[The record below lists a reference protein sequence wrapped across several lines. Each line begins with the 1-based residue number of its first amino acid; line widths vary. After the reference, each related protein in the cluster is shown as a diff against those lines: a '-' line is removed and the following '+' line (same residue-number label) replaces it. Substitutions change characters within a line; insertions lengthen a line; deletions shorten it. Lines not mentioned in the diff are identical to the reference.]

1 MTTRESGNRVLSI
14 EEIAKN
20 LNDAGIPPDF
30 GDENSR
36 ILIKMWRTLAQGEP
50 VTQEMTANVAAELG
64 ISFETIDAFLR
75 QITERDSDDNI
86 IGLMGLS
93 LNQGWAHRLTLG
105 QREFR
110 TWCAWDTLFLPAM
123 MGETAVIE
131 SESPVSG
138 APVRLTVTPNGVRSA
153 SPEGAVVSIAIIDT
167 EIHDVS
173 SVEAIWS
180 NFCHQVFF
188 FPSMDQA
195 REWVQGKTHVQLLS
209 VEDAYQEGRLAFS
222 NLREYAA

>member
-1 MTTRESGNRVLSI
+1 MTTSESGNRVLSI

-123 MGETAVIE
+123 LGETAVIE
-131 SESPVSG
+131 SE
-138 APVRLTVTPNGVRSA
+138 
-153 SPEGAVVSIAIIDT
+153 
-167 EIHDVS
+167 
-173 SVEAIWS
+173 
-180 NFCHQVFF
+180 
-188 FPSMDQA
+188 
-195 REWVQGKTHVQLLS
+195 
-209 VEDAYQEGRLAFS
+209 
-222 NLREYAA
+222 